1 MATIPAT
8 SGGKLTC
15 EPNQLGSVVVQQNGT
30 VDAKCENVPA
40 HLMPFPTRRP
50 SSPQLKLSKEHKNWI
65 LSVVY
70 GTNRDPLKN
79 LSMSEEKVIENLG
92 GTVIHPESG
101 IRIKISIQL
110 PAEVGRGA
118 PTPRRMMRQKSAGM

>member
-30 VDAKCENVPA
+30 VEAKCENVPA

-50 SSPQLKLSKEHKNWI
+50 SSPKLKLNIEQMNWI

-70 GTNRDPLKN
+70 GTNRHPLEN
-79 LSMSEEKVIENLG
+79 LSMQEKKVIRNLG
-92 GTVIHPESG
+92 GTAIHPKSS
-101 IRIKISIQL
+101 IPITIAIQL
-110 PAEVGRGA
+110 PLKIERGT
-118 PTPRRMMRQKSAGM
+118 PTPRRMMRN